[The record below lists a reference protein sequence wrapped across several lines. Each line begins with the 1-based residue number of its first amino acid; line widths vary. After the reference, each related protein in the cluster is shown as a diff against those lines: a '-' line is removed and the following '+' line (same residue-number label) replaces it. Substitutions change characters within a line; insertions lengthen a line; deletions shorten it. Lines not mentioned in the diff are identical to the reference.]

1 MHNEENV
8 VPKIPFYM
16 TYTMQ
21 NLYVAEMEY
30 EKDIDRMKTYYPAQT
45 RIIQKQIEERMDEL
59 EYEGSRIY
67 DEEPDKW
74 MIQLEIERIYEA
86 VSHLKNTQK
95 DRPKTYFDMVPMEL
109 LGPVL
114 PPIMEKEC
122 DNDWLKAM
130 VSVLFG
136 MELYKRRC
144 RHRRIK
150 RWW

>member
-1 MHNEENV
+1 
-8 VPKIPFYM
+8 
-16 TYTMQ
+16 
-21 NLYVAEMEY
+21 
-30 EKDIDRMKTYYPAQT
+30 
-45 RIIQKQIEERMDEL
+45 
-59 EYEGSRIY
+59 
-67 DEEPDKW
+67 

>member
-16 TYTMQ
+16 TYPMQ